1 MSRDVVITLFTS
13 GLKLM
18 VPILLAALGE
28 IISEKAGILNVGI
41 EGTML
46 IGAATFV
53 TVGIYTKDS
62 AFDNALAFLA
72 ATLMGAVAGIILS
85 ALYVRRGTDQIVTGL
100 LFSIFAIGLTRTLS
114 ANVLGAQAADTVDPW
129 KLPLLGRI
137 PGFGEVFKQ
146 DQLFWITL
154 LLVVAVHYLMRRTW
168 WGLHIRAVGEQ
179 PHAAS
184 SAGLNVWR
192 LRYSAV
198 ILGNALVALGGA
210 ALIASS
216 SGTFV
221 TESAAGRGY
230 IALGV
235 VVVARW
241 NPFGALAVSLLFGIS
256 QALQPAAVQIS
267 FLDGIPREFWTALPF
282 IVTIIA
288 VLGSRGARYP
298 AAVGIPWKEP
308 TYGKT

>member
-1 MSRDVVITLFTS
+1 MSRDVTVALFAS
-13 GLKLM
+13 GLGLM

-28 IISEKAGILNVGI
+28 ILSEQAGILNVGI

-46 IGAATFV
+46 FGSAVFT
-53 TVGIYTKDS
+53 TVNIYY
-62 AFDNALAFLA
+62 DNLVVALLASALA
-72 ATLMGAVAGIILS
+72 GVISGIILS

-100 LFSIFAIGLTRTLS
+100 LFTILAIGITGTL
-114 ANVLGAQAADTVDPW
+114 NAQLIGGTLASTLPSW
-129 KLPLLGRI
+129 KVPLLGRI
-137 PGFGEVFKQ
+137 PVVGEIIEQ
-146 DQLFWITL
+146 DPLFWISL
-154 LLVVAVHYLMRRTW
+154 LLVGVVYYLLRRTW

-198 ILGNALVALGGA
+198 IGGNMLVALGGA
-210 ALIASS
+210 TLVASFAGS
-216 SGTFV
+216 FS
-221 TESAAGRGY
+221 TENIGGRGY

-235 VVVARW
+235 VVVVRW
-241 NPFGALAVSLLFGIS
+241 NPLGALAISLLFGFA
-256 QALQPAAVQIS
+256 QALKPAAQQIA
-267 FLDGIPREFWTALPF
+267 FLDPVPTAFWSALPY

-288 VLGSRGARYP
+288 VLVSRGARYP